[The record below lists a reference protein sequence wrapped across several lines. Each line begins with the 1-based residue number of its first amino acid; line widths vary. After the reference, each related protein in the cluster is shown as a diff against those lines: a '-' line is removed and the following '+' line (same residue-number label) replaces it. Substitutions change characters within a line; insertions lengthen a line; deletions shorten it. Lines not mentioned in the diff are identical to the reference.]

1 MFSRLY
7 LRYMHGSS
15 FAKKTDWIDVA
26 YGAPASERCMHGS
39 SSLVWLVSKNF
50 TTTRSHEPFFSAASM
65 SWVEVF
71 NVYG

>member
-7 LRYMHGSS
+7 LRYMHGSL
-15 FAKKTDWIDVA
+15 FAKKRIGLMLHMELRRA
-26 YGAPASERCMHGS
+26 KRCMHGS